1 MDWIQKCFQLT
12 WLTMK
17 CFQEK
22 SLKINIRKLEVNKE
36 RETIKET
43 AFEMTNPSGWRF
55 FLDKAKL

>member
-17 CFQEK
+17 CCQEK

-43 AFEMTNPSGWRF
+43 AFRNDESLRLEIFPG
-55 FLDKAKL
+55 

>member
-1 MDWIQKCFQLT
+1 MDWIKKCFQLT

-17 CFQEK
+17 CCQEK

-43 AFEMTNPSGWRF
+43 AFEMTNPSG
-55 FLDKAKL
+55 